1 MGAALKSS
9 PEVPHWT
16 SFEHEFL
23 IRLAPIWA
31 ACRFRVM
38 GGSLIGKWP
47 RCDMA
52 FDLLGMLDYEREMEL
67 VCSAEK
73 KRLTTKSS

>member
-1 MGAALKSS
+1 
-9 PEVPHWT
+9 
-16 SFEHEFL
+16 
-23 IRLAPIWA
+23 
-31 ACRFRVM
+31 M

-73 KRLTTKSS
+73 KRLTTKSSGYPESSVE